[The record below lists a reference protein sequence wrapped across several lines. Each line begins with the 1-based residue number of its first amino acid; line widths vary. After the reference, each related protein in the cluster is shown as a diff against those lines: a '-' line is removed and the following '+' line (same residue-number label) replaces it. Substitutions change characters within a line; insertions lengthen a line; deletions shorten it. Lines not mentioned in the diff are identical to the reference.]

1 MKRKKAGL
9 EKRIFVSFF
18 VISLLLVLFLTI
30 LQWIIAKNIIKQ
42 YENEKILKPLSFIK
56 LAQTEFKEGSLDLLN
71 SITDDKEIVNSILDL
86 DSLKISKRITPY
98 LSNPKAGHIV
108 IYNHEN
114 DLIYGTEWDLIK
126 KYVNKM
132 FQLLYVNDFGSFIAN
147 FGNKLYQISYFSFY
161 EDDEKEKFIGIVVNV
176 ESINRQSFHLEQ
188 YNEVVL
194 IPNSEELRKDL
205 FPDNFS
211 NLVDNISNKIGKMI
225 DEDKEESI
233 FRLNTEIASGIYI
246 NYDLNGEPSAFFII
260 PFNRN
265 FNQFVQQSILFFL
278 IIILGITLI
287 AIVLIG
293 TWFKQTILHP
303 IKEIRDRM
311 QDVAKNPSIIEPIEI
326 RYYGKIGDIVEKLEN
341 KYSGVLGDMIETFNM
356 MNKALAEYSS
366 SHKGYK
372 FLVEHLNSGIFWL
385 DSEFKIILCNPS
397 FRELLEISETDKV
410 LGVSLIE
417 FLHFS
422 PRILEKAKTEAI
434 TISSVRVKIK
444 DKVKYLIFNVRP
456 VEDKSG
462 TRLVGSIADITKE
475 VTERKARETLELEL
489 IKSNKLAEIGRRV
502 EGIIHNLNS
511 PLNSILGYAQLL
523 KKEFSR
529 HKDLEKILEAG
540 KVISH
545 YVKVLQTKIRKD
557 DVYMTHPININEL
570 IEQELELC
578 THNLFFK
585 HYVILEKNLDPE
597 LPEILA
603 VFGDISLCVANLLN
617 NAIESLKDSPEKY
630 IRVRTYQ
637 TSELVAIEIEDT
649 GSGIEEKN
657 LDKIFEPYFT
667 TKKHKDAIGF
677 GLGLAIGKNI
687 TEKYNGRI
695 EVKSIIGHGSTFT
708 IFLPF
713 GK

>member
-1 MKRKKAGL
+1 MTRKKAGL
-9 EKRIFVSFF
+9 EKRIFISFF
-18 VISLLLVLFLTI
+18 AISLLLVLFLTF
-30 LQWIIAKNIIKQ
+30 LQWMLAGNIIRQ
-42 YENEKILKPLSFIK
+42 YENEKILKSLSYIK
-56 LAQTEFKEGSLDLLN
+56 LAQTEFKENSLDLLN
-71 SITDDKEIVNSILDL
+71 LITDDKEIMNGLRDR
-86 DSLKISKRITPY
+86 DSLKISEKITPY
-98 LSNPKAGHIV
+98 LSDSKAGHIV

-114 DLIYGTEWDLIK
+114 DLIFGTAWDLIE

-132 FQLLYVNDFGSFIAN
+132 FQLFYVNDFGFFIAN
-147 FGNKLYQISYFSFY
+147 FGNKLYQISYSSFY
-161 EDDEKEKFIGIVVNV
+161 EDDEKEKFLGIVINV
-176 ESINRQSFHLEQ
+176 ESIDRQSYHLEQ
-188 YNEVVL
+188 YHEIVL

-211 NLVDNISNKIGKMI
+211 NLIDNISEKINKMI
-225 DEDKEESI
+225 EDEKEESI
-233 FRLNTEIASGIYI
+233 FRLNAEIASGIYI
-246 NYDLNGEPSAFFII
+246 NYDLNEEPSAFFVI

-265 FNQFVQQSILFFL
+265 FNQFAQQSILFFL
-278 IIILGITLI
+278 IIFIGITLI

-293 TWFKQTILHP
+293 TWFKQTILQP
-303 IKEIRDRM
+303 INEIRDRM

-341 KYSGVLGDMIETFNM
+341 RYSGVLGDMIETFNM
-356 MNKALAEYSS
+356 MNRSLAEYSS

-385 DSEFKIILCNPS
+385 DPEYKIILCNPS
-397 FRELLEISETDKV
+397 FRELLELKEQDKV

-444 DKVKYLIFNVRP
+444 EKVKYFIFNVRP

-475 VTERKARETLELEL
+475 VTERKAREALELEL

-523 KKEFSR
+523 KKEFSK
-529 HKDLEKILEAG
+529 HKDIEKILEAG

-545 YVKVLQTKIRKD
+545 YVKVLQTKIKKD
-557 DVYMTHPININEL
+557 DVFMTHPVDINEL
-570 IEQELELC
+570 ISQELELC

-585 HYVILEKNLDPE
+585 HYVILDTNLDPE

-617 NAIESLKDSPEKY
+617 NAIESLKDSTEKY

-637 TSELVAIEIEDT
+637 TSELIAIEIEDT

-657 LDKIFEPYFT
+657 LHKIFEPYFT
-667 TKKHKDAIGF
+667 TKEHKDAIGF

-687 TEKYNGRI
+687 AEKYNGRI
-695 EVKSIIGHGSTFT
+695 EVKSTLGKGSTFT
-708 IFLPF
+708 IFLPISS
-713 GK
+713 